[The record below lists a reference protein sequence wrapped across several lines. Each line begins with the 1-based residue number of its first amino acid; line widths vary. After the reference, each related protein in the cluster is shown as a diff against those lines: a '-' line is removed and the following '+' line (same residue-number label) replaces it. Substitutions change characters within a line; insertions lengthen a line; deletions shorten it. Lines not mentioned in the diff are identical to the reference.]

1 MERKYLLHTPCY
13 SVEFI
18 NKCYQLRMDL
28 YVLLRNKVLKNDKF
42 PWQEVC
48 LFLDCI
54 IIMHEHLLIDKN
66 KIEYND
72 SRIADW
78 LNQLYQGKYRESINK
93 RFEKSKLYSVPNF
106 DSLLKHFQE
115 EGKLGNATITLIEEI
130 QNRQNRVDNY
140 NPNNSGN
147 FNQNDFEDFK
157 DYVNGYTPY
166 KCLRK
171 LKEDN
176 VASDMDTLIIKRNS
190 KHIYFTVE
198 ITSAFCDQLNDI
210 DALLGKCDLSDINY
224 SGAKVFKD
232 ASCIWS
238 FSNGYARALSQNG
251 IWGYISQETNEI
263 NWIDENVKYAY
274 DFKCE
279 RARVVLN
286 NEKYYFLDLCLNNCF
301 KKEFLSASDYYNGI
315 ALVSDEYC
323 NSYRIDVHGNIIP
336 DDIEKYENSKRQHF
350 DSIKQTRE
358 LLKKNRRN
366 SSSYDEESAIM
377 NSLSGYGPD
386 PEVFGF

>member
-13 SVEFI
+13 SVEFK

-48 LFLDCI
+48 LFLDCF

-78 LNQLYQGKYRESINK
+78 LNQIYQGKYRESINK
-93 RFEKSKLYSVPNF
+93 RFEKSRLYSVPNF

-115 EGKLGNATITLIEEI
+115 EGKLGIATITLIEEI
-130 QNRQNRVDNY
+130 QNRQNRLDNFEL
-140 NPNNSGN
+140 NNSSYDLN
-147 FNQNDFEDFK
+147 HIEEMM
-157 DYVNGYTPY
+157 DYINGHSPY
-166 KCLRK
+166 KCLNK

-198 ITSAFCDQLNDI
+198 ITSAFCDQLKDI

-224 SGAKVFKD
+224 CGAKVFKD
-232 ASCIWS
+232 VSCIWS

-286 NEKYYFLDLCLNNCF
+286 NEKYYFLDLCLNKCF

>member
-48 LFLDCI
+48 LFLDCF
-54 IIMHEHLLIDKN
+54 IIMHELLLIDKN

-93 RFEKSKLYSVPNF
+93 RFEKSRLYSVPNF

-115 EGKLGNATITLIEEI
+115 EGKLGIATMTIIEEI
-130 QNRQNRVDNY
+130 QNRQNRLDNY
-140 NPNNSGN
+140 DPNN
-147 FNQNDFEDFK
+147 FKQNETGDLM
-157 DYVNGYTPY
+157 DYINGYTPY
-166 KCLRK
+166 KCLKK
-171 LKEDN
+171 LNEDN
-176 VASDMDTLIIKRNS
+176 VSSDMDTLIIMRNS
-190 KHIYFTVE
+190 KQIYFTVDKM
-198 ITSAFCDQLNDI
+198 SAYLDQFNDI
-210 DALLGKCDLSDINY
+210 DALLGKCVLSDIKY
-224 SGAKVFKD
+224 SRAKEFKD
-232 ASCIWS
+232 VCCIWP
-238 FSNGYARALSQNG
+238 FSNGYARALGRNG

-263 NWIDENVKYAY
+263 NWVDGNVKYAC
-274 DFKCE
+274 DFKCD
-279 RARVVLN
+279 RARIELN

-301 KKEFLSASDYYNGI
+301 QKEFLSASDYYNGI

-350 DSIKQTRE
+350 ESIKQTRE